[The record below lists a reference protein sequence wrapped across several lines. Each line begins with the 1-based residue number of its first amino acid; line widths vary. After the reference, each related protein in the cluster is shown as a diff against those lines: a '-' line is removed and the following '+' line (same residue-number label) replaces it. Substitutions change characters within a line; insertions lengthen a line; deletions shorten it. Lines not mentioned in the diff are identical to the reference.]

1 MVDPILHWEPV
12 IDPGNI
18 IFYSGDKFPQWK
30 GDLIMGNM
38 TRSVLRVTFDAQ
50 GNPTGQERFLTELK
64 QRIRDTRQGPDGN
77 IYLLTDETFGAL
89 LRMEP
94 GK

>member
-1 MVDPILHWEPV
+1 M
-12 IDPGNI
+12 
-18 IFYSGDKFPQWK
+18 
-30 GDLIMGNM
+30 
-38 TRSVLRVTFDAQ
+38 
-50 GNPTGQERFLTELK
+50 LTELK
-64 QRIRDTRQGPDGN
+64 QRFRDTRQGPDGN